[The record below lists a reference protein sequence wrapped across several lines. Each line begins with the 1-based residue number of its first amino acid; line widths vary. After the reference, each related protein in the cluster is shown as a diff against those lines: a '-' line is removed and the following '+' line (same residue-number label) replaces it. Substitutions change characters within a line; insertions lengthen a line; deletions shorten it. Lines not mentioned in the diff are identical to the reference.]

1 MIGIRSVYIFA
12 GLVFAVMALLSARD
26 SSNPKRWAN
35 ASFWGLFALSFL
47 AGDYLGDFGNG
58 LLVLAMVLIAGT
70 VGLGIGRTV
79 STTPHERAVL
89 ARIFRNKLF
98 VPALT
103 IPAVTL
109 L

>member
-26 SSNPKRWAN
+26 RSNPKRWAN

-70 VGLGIGRTV
+70 FGLGIGKTA
-79 STTPHERAVL
+79 TATPQQRAAS
-89 ARIFRNKLF
+89 ARAYRNKLF
-98 VPALT
+98 IPALT
-103 IPAVTL
+103 IPVVTL
-109 L
+109 I